1 WPKYNPSG
9 DNSRISLHNNAYQY
23 GSQFYFN
30 FSGMSKRNIIATDG
44 LNGQYMLID
53 LDNSKIVVTN
63 SAARGWDV
71 KTLALNVIKKGKL
84 PK

>member
-1 WPKYNPSG
+1 
-9 DNSRISLHNNAYQY
+9 
-23 GSQFYFN
+23 
-30 FSGMSKRNIIATDG
+30 MSKRNIIATDG
-44 LNGQYMLID
+44 KNGQYMLID

-71 KTLALNVIKKGKL
+71 KTLVLNVIKKGIL